1 MMSQDAAVIKELT
14 ERVRHKHQRPD
25 ILVLNVSNK
34 LGVTVEYVNG
44 LLQRLIAE
52 GVIKHEL
59 VSGIEMVAIV
69 NKRAPAP

>member
-1 MMSQDAAVIKELT
+1 MMSQEAAVVKELT

-34 LGVTVEYVNG
+34 LGVGGEYVNG

-52 GVIKHEL
+52 GVIKHEV
-59 VSGIEMVAIV
+59 VSGIPMVAIV
-69 NKRAPAP
+69 NKRAPGP

>member
-1 MMSQDAAVIKELT
+1 MMSPDAAVIKELT

-25 ILVLNVSNK
+25 ILVTNVSNK
-34 LGVTVEYVNG
+34 LGVSGEIVNG

-52 GVIKHEL
+52 GVIKHET

>member
-1 MMSQDAAVIKELT
+1 MMSQEAAARQELT

-34 LGVTVEYVNG
+34 LGVDRDFVNG
-44 LLQRLIAE
+44 ILQRLITE
-52 GVIKHEL
+52 GVIKNEV

-69 NKRAPAP
+69 HKRAPGP